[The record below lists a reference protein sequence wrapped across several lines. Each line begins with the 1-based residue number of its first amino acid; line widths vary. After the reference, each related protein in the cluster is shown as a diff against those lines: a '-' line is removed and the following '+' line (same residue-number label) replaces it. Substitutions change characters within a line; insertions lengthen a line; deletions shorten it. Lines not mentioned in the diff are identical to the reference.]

1 MRKTTGESMKWI
13 IGAILVVLSPLI
25 LSIAILYALV
35 VKLPLTAYY
44 LAHEFYQYK
53 TEKKHNGI
61 GWYK

>member
-44 LAHEFYQYK
+44 LANEYYEHK
-53 TEKKHNGI
+53 TNKKHEGI

>member
-13 IGAILVVLSPLI
+13 IGAILVILSPLI
-25 LSIAILYALV
+25 LSIAILYAIV
-35 VKLPLTAYY
+35 VKLPLTAYE
-44 LAHEFYQYK
+44 LAHELYLLK

>member
-1 MRKTTGESMKWI
+1 MKWI
-13 IGAILVVLSPLI
+13 IGVALVALSPLI

-44 LAHEFYQYK
+44 LAHEYYEHK

>member
-13 IGAILVVLSPLI
+13 IGMILVILSPIIIAPAILFVLLW
-25 LSIAILYALV
+25 
-35 VKLPLTAYY
+35 KLPLTAYEVASELY
-44 LAHEFYQYK
+44 LHK

>member
-13 IGAILVVLSPLI
+13 IGAILVILSPLI
-25 LSIAILYALV
+25 LSIAILYAIV
-35 VKLPLTAYY
+35 VKLPLFAYY
-44 LAHEFYQYK
+44 CAHEYYEHK

>member
-1 MRKTTGESMKWI
+1 MRKTTGEIMKWI
-13 IGAILVVLSPLI
+13 IGAILVILSPLI

-44 LAHEFYQYK
+44 LAHELYEHK